1 MTQTNTQSGP
11 IARTASE
18 ALPANRLVGII
29 NSSGLPKAALPDT
42 KTDETPFVTEE
53 ATDSGDLANL
63 IPLEPARNVRVTLS
77 GTCVPGDQLV
87 LATPNGTVDGMV
99 VKLPAAAST
108 YRLIGIAEETGA
120 DGQAVLLRPVG
131 QRLITVT

>member
-1 MTQTNTQSGP
+1 MPQTNTQSGP
-11 IARTASE
+11 IALTASE
-18 ALPANRLVGII
+18 ALAANRLVCIVS
-29 NSSGLPKAALPDT
+29 NSGLPAAALPDT

-63 IPLEPARNVRVTLS
+63 IPLHPAQNVRATLS

-99 VKLPAAAST
+99 IKLPAAAST
-108 YRLIGIAEETGA
+108 YRLIGIAEESGVN
-120 DGQAVLLRPVG
+120 GQAVLLRPVG

>member
-1 MTQTNTQSGP
+1 MTQTNTQNGP
-11 IARTASE
+11 IPLTASE
-18 ALPANRLVGII
+18 ALAANRLVGIV
-29 NSSGLPKAALPDT
+29 NASGLPAAALPNT

-53 ATDSGDLANL
+53 ATESGDRTTL
-63 IPLEPARNVRVTLS
+63 IPLQPGQNVRVTLS
-77 GTCVPGDQLV
+77 GTCVPGDQLA

-99 VKLPAAAST
+99 VKLPAAAGT

-120 DGQAVLLRPVG
+120 NGQAVLLRPVG

>member
-1 MTQTNTQSGP
+1 
-11 IARTASE
+11 
-18 ALPANRLVGII
+18 
-29 NSSGLPKAALPDT
+29 
-42 KTDETPFVTEE
+42 
-53 ATDSGDLANL
+53 
-63 IPLEPARNVRVTLS
+63 LEPARNVRVTLS

-99 VKLPAAAST
+99 VKLPAAAGT

-120 DGQAVLLRPVG
+120 NGQAVLLRPVG